1 MRENNE
7 LLEELVSAKTKLS
20 FSIGGLANGLLNGL
34 VFANLTFF
42 YQIKLG
48 ADAGLLMIGWL
59 IFAIW
64 NTLSDPIASYI
75 VDNTRTKIGRRF
87 PYIRY
92 GSIFYGLAFVF
103 NTVLIRLSLN
113 SFEFQEH

>member
-1 MRENNE
+1 MKENIE
-7 LLEELVSAKTKLS
+7 LPEELVSVKTKLS

-34 VFANLTFF
+34 VFSNLTFF

-64 NTLSDPIASYI
+64 NKNLFIPALSQAFLNVISCISGEHEATTTLFNFSFFTASI
-75 VDNTRTKIGRRF
+75 I
-87 PYIRY
+87 I
-92 GSIFYGLAFVF
+92 S
-103 NTVLIRLSLN
+103 
-113 SFEFQEH
+113 

>member
-1 MRENNE
+1 MKENFE
-7 LLEELVSAKTKLS
+7 LPEELVSAKIKLS

-64 NTLSDPIASYI
+64 NTLNDPIASYI
-75 VDNTRTKIGRRF
+75 VDNTRTKIGRRI

-92 GSIFYGLAFVF
+92 GSIFYGLAFIF
-103 NTVLIRLSLN
+103 CWFPISPLDNLTKLL
-113 SFEFQEH
+113 